1 MEPDLNL
8 DKFKLFLP
16 KYLSPNSQEE
26 LFACLRDF
34 PNNIDSRFYTL
45 HLRNEEILFQ
55 GDGVKDLL
63 VINLPE
69 PEIKPVP
76 SLILSNTCDIYVD
89 EERRSKSRLI
99 YAPIVN
105 LKKYRDG
112 LVNSGL
118 KSEKDVENH
127 IKSIKNQFVSNI
139 LYLPKLNDNID
150 ESIVFLDRINNC
162 DRDFLSSEKLKD
174 LRVFS
179 LSNYGHYMLV
189 FKLSLHFS
197 RIIENYD
204 RTIPKS

>member
-1 MEPDLNL
+1 M
-8 DKFKLFLP
+8 
-16 KYLSPNSQEE
+16 SIGCSS
-26 LFACLRDF
+26 
-34 PNNIDSRFYTL
+34 I
-45 HLRNEEILFQ
+45 
-55 GDGVKDLL
+55 L